1 MASGPSTIEPPFWFS
16 DFSENQKGGS
26 IVLAAMNIQT
36 IFDQFRQQTDDVAAA
51 ILTLASVLQGEQPEL
66 LTVRQAAER
75 LNVSA
80 DCVYQMVEAGK
91 LPHRRVGKGRGVI
104 RIAVSDLAPKVYSL
118 ADLIR

>member
-1 MASGPSTIEPPFWFS
+1 MRIHALFE
-16 DFSENQKGGS
+16 
-26 IVLAAMNIQT
+26 
-36 IFDQFRQQTDDVAAA
+36 QFRQQTDDTSAA
-51 ILTLASVLQGEQPEL
+51 ILTLAAVLQNEQPEL

-91 LPHRRVGKGRGVI
+91 LKHQRVGKGRGTI
-104 RIAVSDLAPKVYSL
+104 RIAAADLAPKVYSL